1 MLHQSHVYGIDMYAC
16 KDVFHSFRAVYIC
29 MCSFSIVNLP
39 AAIFDAIFVVC
50 DPPLQPWKGNSKQQT
65 PWKSQ
70 TTHAMEIP
78 MRVVPPPL
86 FVNEHQWDFQPLT
99 HPLGFLATDP
109 QEVGFPT
116 PPQLLTHHLGV
127 PATDPGKWGF

>member
-1 MLHQSHVYGIDMYAC
+1 MNCKITLDSAPNPNLSRTAYSRFNTIIYFNALRIMIVLHQSHVYGIDMYAC

-50 DPPLQPWKGNSKQQT
+50 DPPLQPWEGNSKQPT

-78 MRVVPPPL
+78 MRVVPPPS
-86 FVNEHQWDFQPLT
+86 
-99 HPLGFLATDP
+99 
-109 QEVGFPT
+109 
-116 PPQLLTHHLGV
+116 LLTSISGISSY
-127 PATDPGKWGF
+127 